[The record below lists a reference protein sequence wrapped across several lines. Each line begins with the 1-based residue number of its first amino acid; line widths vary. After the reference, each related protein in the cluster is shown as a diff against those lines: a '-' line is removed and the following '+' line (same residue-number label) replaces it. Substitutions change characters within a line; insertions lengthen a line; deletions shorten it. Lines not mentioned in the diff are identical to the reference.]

1 MIDSACRQIS
11 FFIFYEKKKEKEQGE
26 NDRKRRRK
34 KNSTRVTNCRVRSI
48 PAIKREDQKFNR
60 FGSIVV
66 AAIREIPLPSLLLPR
81 KILQR

>member
-1 MIDSACRQIS
+1 MKMT
-11 FFIFYEKKKEKEQGE
+11 EKGE
-26 NDRKRRRK
+26 EK

-48 PAIKREDQKFNR
+48 PAIKREDQTRCEKFNR